1 MHPKRAGSLLLLMVL
16 LGFASLPWYGCG
28 SPYYV
33 EGQDELGDLPDS
45 LRIVLAERDRA
56 AEARAA
62 ARGKGVQVKELEA
75 GKDIVPLP
83 LEYASEGPYRLR
95 RGDKV
100 QVNVLFYPELE
111 SVTIV
116 RPDGQITAPGLG
128 DVTALGRTPEEVA
141 ADIQAYFS
149 TLLRDPTTTLNVLS
163 FGERNAY
170 VFGQV
175 QRPGPVNLQQR
186 MTLTQA
192 IAQTG
197 SVTPDAKLGTIILL
211 RRKTEN
217 TARAYR
223 LDLNG
228 VLDGKSLAADIVLQP
243 DDVVWI
249 PRTLLSRM
257 DDFVHM
263 VFAGLL
269 PIPDLF
275 IKSYD
280 AIHVDERAA
289 LRKSDSTTTVV
300 TEGGTTP

>member
-62 ARGKGVQVKELEA
+62 ARGQGVQVKELEA

-100 QVNVLFYPELE
+100 AVNVLFYPELE
-111 SVTIV
+111 SITIV

-128 DVTALGRTPEEVA
+128 DVPALGRTPEEVA

-149 TLLRDPTTTLNVLS
+149 TLLRDPTTTLNVLA

-197 SVTPDAKLGTIILL
+197 SVTPDAKLGTVILL

-223 LDLNG
+223 LDLKG
-228 VLDGKSLAADIVLQP
+228 VLDGRSLAADIVLQP

-249 PRTLLSRM
+249 PRTMLSRM
-257 DDFVHM
+257 EDFVHM

-289 LRKSDSTTTVV
+289 LRRTDDNTTVV

>member
-1 MHPKRAGSLLLLMVL
+1 MQPKRVGSLLLLWVL
-16 LGFASLPWYGCG
+16 LGFASLPWLGCG

-45 LRIVLAERDRA
+45 LRIVVAERDREQ
-56 AEARAA
+56 EAVEAQR
-62 ARGKGVQVKELEA
+62 KEGVFVQELEA
-75 GKDIVPLP
+75 GKDVVPLP
-83 LEYASEGPYRLR
+83 LEYSSEGPYRLR

-100 QVNVLFYPELE
+100 QVSILFYPELE
-111 SVTIV
+111 TVTVV
-116 RPDGQITAPGLG
+116 RPDGKITAPGLG

-149 TLLRDPTTTLNVLS
+149 TLLRDPTTTLNVLA

-197 SVTPDAKLGTIILL
+197 SVTQDAKLGTVVLL

-223 LDLNG
+223 LDLTG
-228 VLDGKSLAADIVLQP
+228 VLKGESLAADIVLQP
-243 DDVVWI
+243 DDVVWV
-249 PRTLLSRM
+249 PRTFLANM
-257 DDFVHM
+257 DDFVHH
-263 VFAGLL
+263 VFSGLL

-289 LRKSDSTTTVV
+289 LRRTDNNTTVV